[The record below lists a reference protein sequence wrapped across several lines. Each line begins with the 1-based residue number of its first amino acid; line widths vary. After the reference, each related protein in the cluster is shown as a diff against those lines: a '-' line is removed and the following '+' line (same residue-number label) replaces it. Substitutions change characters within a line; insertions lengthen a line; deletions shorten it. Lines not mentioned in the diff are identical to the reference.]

1 MSEDGVTLP
10 NLSLEAE
17 LGRGGT
23 AIVYRARQLSTG
35 REVAVKVLDAD
46 FVRTSED
53 VDRFLNEAKAAA
65 RFRHRN
71 IVRVYDVGQEQGVYY
86 FVMELVEGY
95 TFAHYLRRK
104 GQVAV
109 GDVLIILEAVCAA
122 LQYAWQKFRVVHC
135 DIKPDNLMVDADG
148 TVKVMD
154 LGIARSLL
162 TAARG
167 SGADAAG
174 EIMGTPAYISPDQ
187 VYDLPD
193 LDCRADIYALG
204 ATAYHLLTGS
214 ALFPGKTDQQVVD
227 AHIGANFARD
237 PRALAPAVPRS
248 LALMLNRMLAKDRAL
263 RYPNWE
269 TLSADIARLYAGE
282 PLLATPLQ
290 PGESSVA
297 FNAEW

>member
-269 TLSADIARLYAGE
+269 TLSTDIARLYAGE

>member
-10 NLSLEAE
+10 NLRLEAE

-269 TLSADIARLYAGE
+269 TLSTDIARLYAGE